1 MIGSFDLQ
9 ERGEEKLLAL
19 KKEMAALVAS
29 KADEMSRRAE
39 EAWEDVKA
47 AGNRLKTLRKQVLK
61 LKETA
66 QTKRLASI
74 YF

>member
-1 MIGSFDLQ
+1 LIGSFNLQ

>member
-1 MIGSFDLQ
+1 LIGSFDLQ